1 MRNLT
6 ESEKLSLRELLQ
18 METNA
23 LVKAEASKAL
33 ITDEALRKATDAGLL
48 AMEGRIKGIQQFIN
62 ENSVINTGEVR

>member
-33 ITDEALRKATDAGLL
+33 ITDEALKKAADAGLL